1 MDLPAGCS
9 AVGPRG
15 HPTSPGGLGH
25 RTVGTPGPMRH
36 LVPQTTPGK
45 EPGRGGRAGC
55 GRVAALGLVLAPAL
69 CPWPWS
75 CSVSQAQRRR
85 SVWAAGPASAVRVWD
100 ASHLTDA
107 LERVLGGPCRPIKAT
122 EIGKGLFIPL
132 PLFSAASLIKSRS
145 PWGKGGRSSPRAPA
159 QQALR
164 PAGLPEADSA
174 AQKEGLSLSGLSPQR
189 GRLGGSRGARSPGY
203 RSLAGHQ
210 SLLHPGGPGQS
221 GCLRQARGGSP
232 PAPAVRR
239 EGVQMAAWHRPP
251 GVSREAQGPRHLP
264 ARGLEGHLPR
274 TGSLRT
280 QESPPGSG
288 CSPWGHLSRKGPW
301 FAHSPGVY
309 SFDPEPGGT
318 TAKPD

>member
-1 MDLPAGCS
+1 MLSSGTTGTSHVPWRPWPQDSGHPRPHAPSGATDNPREGARTRGEGRLWPGGGFGSGPGSCPVSLALVLLSEPSTEEAVSVGGRPCVCCAGLGCES
-9 AVGPRG
+9 SHRRPGTRPRG
-15 HPTSPGGLGH
+15 AVQAHQSHGDRQRFIYSFASLFCSFSH
-25 RTVGTPGPMRH
+25 QIQVTVGKGGPLQPPG
-36 LVPQTTPGK
+36 TG
-45 EPGRGGRAGC
+45 
-55 GRVAALGLVLAPAL
+55 
-69 CPWPWS
+69 
-75 CSVSQAQRRR
+75 
-85 SVWAAGPASAVRVWD
+85 AAGPPASRV
-100 ASHLTDA
+100 ARGRLCCP
-107 LERVLGGPCRPIKAT
+107 EGRT
-122 EIGKGLFIPL
+122 EP
-132 PLFSAASLIKSRS
+132 
-145 PWGKGGRSSPRAPA
+145 
-159 QQALR
+159 LR
-164 PAGLPEADSA
+164 PE
-174 AQKEGLSLSGLSPQR
+174 PQR